1 MSNEE
6 KAKEISLKLFENGHF
21 THNAI
26 SQRKEIEKSLI
37 EMAEWKEQQM
47 IEKALNWIHDNLCY
61 YDEDGFDADGNGILG
76 DFKKAMEEE

>member
-1 MSNEE
+1 MNKSNEE
-6 KAKEISLKLFENGHF
+6 KAKEITKDY
-21 THNAI
+21 APVI
-26 SQRKEIEKSLI
+26 EILDAKTVLYDAVM

-76 DFKKAMEEE
+76 DLKKAMEE